1 MEEKKLKL
9 LRMSNIPVSI
19 DVFCRDLLAELS
31 KDYEVVV
38 VSSPEKELE
47 CIRKREGVRTI
58 GVRIERRISPL
69 KDLKTLL
76 RLIKIFKHEKPDIV
90 HTMNPKAG
98 LLGMMAARYSGV
110 RFRVHSFTGLV
121 FPQAKGIKKYILK
134 TTDRITCRCATHILP
149 EGNGVRKDLLFNKI
163 TSKPLRVLGYGNIR
177 GIDIKYYSPD
187 NSEIQSEASAL
198 ARKDMF
204 TFIFV
209 GRIAKD
215 KGIGELVEAFLRLA
229 DRRKDIRLFI
239 LGVDEPDDRPSAKI
253 LEAIKH
259 SPQIEA
265 TGGVSDV
272 RPYMKAS
279 DCLILPSYR
288 EGFPNSVIEGG
299 AMGLPCVVTDI
310 NGSNEIISNGVNGLI
325 VPVKDAEALCCAM
338 NKVMEDRQ
346 LYERMRTNARPMVI
360 HRFDRSLV
368 WNSLKDF
375 YREIAETI

>member
-47 CIRKREGVRTI
+47 SIRKREGVRTI
-58 GVRIERRISPL
+58 GVKIERRISPL
-69 KDLKTLL
+69 KDFKTLL
-76 RLIKIFKHEKPDIV
+76 RLVKIFKHERPDIV

-110 RFRVHSFTGLV
+110 RLRVHSFTGLV

-134 TTDRITCRCATHILP
+134 TTDKITCRCATHILP

-187 NSEIQSEASAL
+187 NAEIQPQASVL

-209 GRIAKD
+209 GRIARD
-215 KGIGELVEAFLRLA
+215 KGIGELVEAFLRLS
-229 DRRKDIRLFI
+229 DKRKDIRLFI

-253 LEAIKH
+253 LEAIRH
-259 SPQIEA
+259 TSQIEA

-299 AMGLPCVVTDI
+299 AMGLPCIVTDI

-325 VPVKDAEALCCAM
+325 VPAKDTEALCRAM
-338 NKVMEDRQ
+338 GKVVEDRQ
-346 LYERMRTNARPMVI
+346 LYDRMRMNARQMVI
-360 HRFDRSLV
+360 HRFDRTLV
-368 WNSLKDF
+368 WNSLKAF
-375 YREIAETI
+375 YKEITENH

>member
-47 CIRKREGVRTI
+47 SIRKREGVRTI
-58 GVRIERRISPL
+58 GVKIERRISPL
-69 KDLKTLL
+69 KDFKTLL
-76 RLIKIFKHEKPDIV
+76 RLVKIFKHERPDIV

-110 RFRVHSFTGLV
+110 RLRVHSFTGLV

-134 TTDRITCRCATHILP
+134 TTDKITCRCATHILP

-187 NSEIQSEASAL
+187 NAEIQPQASVL

-209 GRIAKD
+209 GRIARD
-215 KGIGELVEAFLRLA
+215 KGIGELVEAFLRLS
-229 DRRKDIRLFI
+229 DKRKDIRLFI

-253 LEAIKH
+253 LEAIRH
-259 SPQIEA
+259 TSQIEA

-299 AMGLPCVVTDI
+299 AMGLPCIVTDI

-325 VPVKDAEALCCAM
+325 VPAKDTEALCRAM
-338 NKVMEDRQ
+338 GKVVEDRQ
-346 LYERMRTNARPMVI
+346 LYDRMRMNARQMVI
-360 HRFDRSLV
+360 HRFDRTLV
-368 WNSLKDF
+368 WNSLKAF
-375 YREIAETI
+375 YKDITENH